1 MMAQQFEDV
10 KESEEPRLQVKSGS
24 QDILHHPSLE
34 TSQGVSSKTVWDKII
49 RDIESNIKR
58 EVEAQEAKGRPKT
71 TKLAG
76 EEIKN
81 ETKPGIPEPA
91 E

>member
-1 MMAQQFEDV
+1 MAQQFEDV

-34 TSQGVSSKTVWDKII
+34 TSQGVSSKTVWDKIS
-49 RDIESNIKR
+49 REIESNIKR
-58 EVEAQEAKGRPKT
+58 EVEVQEAKRE
-71 TKLAG
+71 TKDYQAAG

>member
-1 MMAQQFEDV
+1 MAVYPVVF
-10 KESEEPRLQVKSGS
+10 
-24 QDILHHPSLE
+24 
-34 TSQGVSSKTVWDKII
+34 SSINSMSDAAM
-49 RDIESNIKR
+49 KR

-91 E
+91 EWQQGDRECHNYLEQV